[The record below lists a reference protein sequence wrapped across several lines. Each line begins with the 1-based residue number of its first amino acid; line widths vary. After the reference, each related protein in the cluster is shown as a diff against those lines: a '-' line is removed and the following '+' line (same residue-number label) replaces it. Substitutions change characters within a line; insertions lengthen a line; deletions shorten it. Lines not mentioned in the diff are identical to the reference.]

1 MTLRMLFN
9 RIRYNLSMAR
19 VANEPWR
26 LYRPSALMPERIHDR
41 VKGYEGFERWDAV
54 LRPDVGGA

>member
-1 MTLRMLFN
+1 MC
-9 RIRYNLSMAR
+9 NLSMAR